1 MIDQNVASSPDA
13 ILTKRQAS
21 HYLQVTPRTL
31 ERMVTAGRLKAF
43 KPTLGIWRV
52 RKGELDKFL
61 ESGASIAAN
70 EH

>member
-52 RKGELDKFL
+52 RKADLDAFL
-61 ESGASIAAN
+61 ESGATIGGDAQ
-70 EH
+70 